1 MNRVDDRNVLLGIV
15 TTARLLIEGGL
26 ERVQSS
32 RRLVIEH
39 GRPFYEKV
47 ALVLLS
53 GVLYSIGIAN
63 VSVASRF
70 IPPATLATFRLFTA
84 SVIFV
89 GLLPLFKPRVQW
101 GVRKLVDISIV
112 GLLNIGLPF
121 LCLAGSMGY
130 ISSSLAAVIFNTT
143 PLFTIVL
150 AHYLLPKEK
159 LNALKI
165 LGTLIGISGAVMLI
179 AHNESGLIGV
189 RDQGWIGQL
198 LIIIAS
204 LTGALGVIY
213 TRIRLQKENTFVL
226 TAGQVFASLI
236 VILPLAVAADGLT
249 SLRVYPWQALVA
261 VFVSAA
267 SGPVVSLW
275 LLIYMVNK
283 YSASLGGFATIAT
296 PIFSA
301 AIGVLFLGEVITL
314 PIALGV
320 VLVVA
325 GIVIVN
331 AL

>member
-1 MNRVDDRNVLLGIV
+1 M
-15 TTARLLIEGGL
+15 
-26 ERVQSS
+26 
-32 RRLVIEH
+32 
-39 GRPFYEKV
+39 YEKV

-70 IPPATLATFRLFTA
+70 IPPATLATLRLFTA
-84 SVIFV
+84 SAIFV
-89 GLLPLFKPRVQW
+89 GLLPLFKPRFQW
-101 GVRKLVDISIV
+101 RVRKLVDISVV

-121 LCLAGSMGY
+121 LFLAWSMGY

-159 LNALKI
+159 LNPAKI
-165 LGTLIGISGAVMLI
+165 LGTLIGIGGAVMLI
-179 AHNESGLIGV
+179 ASNQSGLTGLS
-189 RDQGWIGQL
+189 DQGWIGQL
-198 LIIIAS
+198 LIIAAS
-204 LTGALGVIY
+204 LVGALGVIY
-213 TRIRLQKENTFVL
+213 TRMRLQKENTFVL

-249 SLRVYPWQALVA
+249 SLRVYPWQAWVA
-261 VFVSAA
+261 VFVSTA

-325 GIVIVN
+325 GILIVN